1 MQYNSIDLFSG
12 CGGLTLGL
20 GQSGINSVLAI
31 DNWSDALETL
41 GGNLPSVETR
51 LLDLGGA
58 HAVNFGK
65 SYRGVDFVVGGPPC
79 QGFSISGK
87 RNPLDPRNRLYEGF
101 LKVVK
106 DAKPRMFLMENV
118 PNLASMEGGQLLKA
132 IISDFE
138 NLGYLVSHQIV
149 LASEYGVP
157 QNRRR
162 LILVGTRERKRFEFV
177 KHLDSLKVTAIT
189 SRDAI
194 GDLPEDTLLDGSP
207 YPCNPL
213 SAFQEEIR
221 LGSSTVNNHEITNHA
236 EKTISTI
243 HLVPDGGNYKDLPE
257 HLRDTRRVNIAWTRI
272 NSSKPSMTIDTGH
285 RHHFHYSYDRVPTVR
300 ESARLQSF
308 PDTFIFRGSK
318 TSQYKQV
325 GNAVPPLLANAI
337 GCALISFLEKP

>member
-1 MQYNSIDLFSG
+1 
-12 CGGLTLGL
+12 LG
-20 GQSGINSVLAI
+20 SAHGI
-31 DNWSDALETL
+31 
-41 GGNLPSVETR
+41 
-51 LLDLGGA
+51 
-58 HAVNFGK
+58 NFGK
-65 SYRGVDFVVGGPPC
+65 SHRGVDFVVGGPPC

-106 DAKPRMFLMENV
+106 DTKPRMFLMENV

-138 NLGYLVSHQIV
+138 NLGYLVSHQIL
-149 LASEYGVP
+149 LASEFGVP
-157 QNRRR
+157 QNRKR
-162 LILVGTRERKRFEFV
+162 LILVGTRGKSRFEFS
-177 KHLDSLKVTAIT
+177 KYLDGLKLAPVS
-189 SRDAI
+189 SRDAMS
-194 GDLPEDTLLDGSP
+194 DLPEGTLLDGSS
-207 YPCNPL
+207 YPSEPQCK
-213 SAFQEEIR
+213 FQEQIR
-221 LGSSTVNNHEITNHA
+221 LGSSTVHNHEITNHA

-257 HLRDTRRVNIAWTRI
+257 RLRDTRRVNIAWTRI

-308 PDTFIFRGSK
+308 PDTFIFKGSK

-325 GNAVPPLLANAI
+325 GNAVPPLLAHAL
-337 GCALISFLEKP
+337 GRALISFLEKA